1 MDFMLSDQDR
11 QFRDHCRRFAQDI
24 LAPLAARY
32 GETQDVP
39 AELVAAMARA
49 GLFTLLL
56 PKELGGPGVRA
67 LPICLAREE
76 LAGVYCPA
84 DVTLAMQ
91 GLGGYPIY
99 LAGSS
104 AQQEKYLGPIGRG
117 EMLAS
122 FALTEAGA
130 GSDVNAMQS
139 QAVERDGGFVLN
151 GSKLFISNGY
161 AAQFITT
168 FVKTP
173 QPGNPRAMS
182 AFIVDKGTPGF
193 KVARRLELIA
203 PHDLTALEFKDC
215 FLPRENLLGQVGQGF
230 KIAMQTL
237 EVLRMSVG
245 AAAVGIGRAALAAAL
260 DYAQRRVQFGAPI
273 ADFQATQFKLAE
285 MATEL
290 DAARALVYRA
300 AIKKDGGLA
309 RAARD
314 ASMAKLYATEA
325 AQRVVD
331 QAVQI
336 HGGVGLLKGSAVE
349 RLYRE
354 IRALRIYEGTSEI
367 HKLII
372 ARSLLAK
379 A

>member
-1 MDFMLSDQDR
+1 MDFMLSDADR
-11 QFRDHCRRFAQDI
+11 QFRDHCRRFAQDT
-24 LAPLAARY
+24 LAPLAAKY

-39 AELVAAMARA
+39 AELVTAMAQA
-49 GLFTLLL
+49 GLFNLLL

-76 LAGVYCPA
+76 MAGVYCPA

-99 LAGSS
+99 LAGNQ
-104 AQQEKYLGPIGRG
+104 AQQQKYLAPVARG
-117 EMLAS
+117 ERLAS
-122 FALTEAGA
+122 FALTEASA

-139 QAVERDGGFVLN
+139 QAVEQGSGFLLN

-161 AAQFITT
+161 AANFITA

-182 AFIVDKGTPGF
+182 AFIIEKGTPGF
-193 KVARRLELIA
+193 TVARRLDLIA

-215 FLPRENLLGQVGQGF
+215 FLPRENLLGKVGQGF

-245 AAAVGIGRAALAAAL
+245 AAAVGIGRAAMEAAL
-260 DYAQRRVQFGAPI
+260 DYARRRVQFGLPLS
-273 ADFQATQFKLAE
+273 DFQATQFKLAE

-290 DAARALVYRA
+290 DAAQALVYRA
-300 AIKKDGGLA
+300 AIKKDQGQA
-309 RAARD
+309 RASD
-314 ASMAKLYATEA
+314 SSMAKYYATEA
-325 AQRVVD
+325 AQRAVD

-336 HGGVGLLKGSAVE
+336 HGGVGLLKGSVVE

-354 IRALRIYEGTSEI
+354 IRALRIYEGTTEI

-372 ARSLLAK
+372 ARSLLA
-379 A
+379 